1 MNDTSLE
8 RRASSG
14 DRVSSSGADHRPRAQ
29 GHGLKAKGGV
39 QIHQEKK
46 RFFVFVSAFDG
57 DC

>member
-29 GHGLKAKGGV
+29 GQVVFKFN
-39 QIHQEKK
+39 QEKK
-46 RFFVFVSAFDG
+46 RFFVFVSAVG
-57 DC
+57 GEC